1 MKPGF
6 WFAESFVVFFFLIII
21 SLLVIGLFR
30 LFLNSVLAGCMFLE
44 ICPFLLGCPTRW
56 HVTIHIFLRFFFVS
70 LWYQLLYFSSL
81 FGSSSWWA
89 WIKFYQFYIFKKPA
103 FGLTDVFYHFF
114 GFCFTY
120 FLSLFPSI
128 C

>member
-1 MKPGF
+1 M
-6 WFAESFVVFFFLIII
+6 ASCI
-21 SLLVIGLFR
+21 
-30 LFLNSVLAGCMFLE
+30 CLE

-120 FLSLFPSI
+120 FLYFLLSANFGLCSFLIPLD
-128 C
+128 CRLGCLLKKKFFFWRWYLYCCKLQ